1 MSRQRDVAFLL
12 LLTLILPSFTSAKHR
27 RPADDTPGNFDFY
40 LLTLSW
46 AQEFCATHPSS
57 RSAFECDTKRHYGLV
72 VHGLWPQNNDGSY
85 PEKCAP
91 ARPVAQAT
99 VQQMLTIM
107 PDRGLI
113 QHEWATH
120 GTCSGLATADYFSY
134 IQTAFGKVQV
144 PQELRVTTQQ
154 SSMSPSEIEQKL
166 AVANHASAEAFR
178 ISCSAG
184 ELVAVEVCLT
194 KDLQLRECG
203 PAVRDCP
210 ASQVMVTST
219 P

>member
-120 GTCSGLATADYFSY
+120 GTCSGLATADYFS
-134 IQTAFGKVQV
+134 
-144 PQELRVTTQQ
+144 
-154 SSMSPSEIEQKL
+154 
-166 AVANHASAEAFR
+166 
-178 ISCSAG
+178 
-184 ELVAVEVCLT
+184 
-194 KDLQLRECG
+194 
-203 PAVRDCP
+203 
-210 ASQVMVTST
+210 
-219 P
+219 